1 GDHRRA
7 SIPRA
12 PHRPPEPRG
21 PCGSP
26 RPGRRRAHRRLA
38 RTGRAGR
45 AVGGPRQDLFA
56 RHAPAP
62 RRGALPALRPRAA
75 DPRRADERARSRG
88 HPRVPAPHPGDRD
101 RAPAPAA
108 RPRHRRGARGSR
120 GRLAGGPFPDHYHPA
135 GGPSLMFDLRLI
147 SADLLKLRRRRGMLA
162 IAIALTIGTVLLGF
176 GVMAIQHGSNPIKH
190 GPAGGLVNFQDAIG
204 FETLMAIVAGVIV
217 GTTAGA
223 QDLESGV
230 FRDLVATGRSRM
242 ALFGAR
248 APAAWV
254 ILVPICAATAAI
266 AGLASV
272 ALACALPTP
281 GGVALIAGT
290 IAVVTAGALSAVVAV
305 GLSALVG

>member
-1 GDHRRA
+1 
-7 SIPRA
+7 
-12 PHRPPEPRG
+12 
-21 PCGSP
+21 
-26 RPGRRRAHRRLA
+26 
-38 RTGRAGR
+38 
-45 AVGGPRQDLFA
+45 
-56 RHAPAP
+56 
-62 RRGALPALRPRAA
+62 
-75 DPRRADERARSRG
+75 
-88 HPRVPAPHPGDRD
+88 
-101 RAPAPAA
+101 
-108 RPRHRRGARGSR
+108 
-120 GRLAGGPFPDHYHPA
+120 
-135 GGPSLMFDLRLI
+135 MFDLRLI

-162 IAIALTIGTVLLGF
+162 IAIALTIGTVLLAF

-272 ALACALPTP
+272 ALAGALPTP

-305 GLSALVG
+305 GLSALVGSRGPVIGIMLAFSLVIEQVLQHVSFLGNVREALPSVALNRIADLPPLEQLNPALWTAVVVLLAWAAVALGIGAWRTRTREI